1 MLAQIEKDFF
11 KGTDLAKAC
20 KLEGEERR
28 TFVLSQIERVLT
40 EEYGSSP
47 LAMWLSDKFWTA
59 DEAGV

>member
-1 MLAQIEKDFF
+1 ML
-11 KGTDLAKAC
+11 
-20 KLEGEERR
+20 ERR
-28 TFVLSQIERVLT
+28 TFVLSQIERLLT